1 MRWVDN
7 EKRAPYTHCYTYFL
21 NLAIGDTMK
30 NSNLLKHTTDCIFEL
45 IKLVKKSPKLD
56 AKFNKINHSLVDE
69 ESNETLS

>member
-7 EKRAPYTHCYTYFL
+7 EKRAPYTHCHTHFL

-30 NSNLLKHTTDCIFEL
+30 NSNLLKHTTDCTFDL

-56 AKFNKINHSLVDE
+56 AKFKKINHSLADE
-69 ESNETLS
+69 ESNGTLF